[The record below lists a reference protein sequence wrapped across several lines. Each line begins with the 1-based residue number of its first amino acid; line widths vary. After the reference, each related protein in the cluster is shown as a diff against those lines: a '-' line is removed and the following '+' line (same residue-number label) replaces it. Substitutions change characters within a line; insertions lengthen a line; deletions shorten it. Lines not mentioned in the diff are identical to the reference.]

1 MKVNKRQLVAYVEA
15 QGFNGH
21 IESAWP
27 RLDKAAEGGITH
39 FVSADNGAYY
49 AELWGRDGGSYYAV
63 TGAGIYQMPGLA
75 KGAKLEEALDVF
87 LEKVVDK
94 HQDSVPMQTLQKA
107 VVGVESATA
116 QLRKWGKKP
125 GKPKGWTQESHEKF
139 WEKISR
145 SLEKNEVDG
154 RTLVGHALQA
164 MIALGETGGH
174 TACVERMT
182 GKVRDPHA
190 YCAAIEH
197 EATGYW
203 PREKR

>member
-49 AELWGRDGGSYYAV
+49 AELWGRDDGSYYAV

-75 KGAKLEEALDVF
+75 KSAKLEEALDVF
-87 LEKVVDK
+87 LEKVVEK
-94 HQDSVPMQTLQKA
+94 HQDSVPMQTLKKA
-107 VVGVESATA
+107 VLSIEHATD
-116 QLRKWGKKP
+116 QLGKQR
-125 GKPKGWTQESHEKF
+125 GWTKESHESY
-139 WEKISR
+139 WRNISENAMK
-145 SLEKNEVDG
+145 SADILKA
-154 RTLVGHALQA
+154 LVSNLQLA
-164 MIALGETGGH
+164 TIALGEPGGH

-182 GKVRDPHA
+182 GKVDDPHA
-190 YCAAIEH
+190 FCAWAEH
-197 EATGYW
+197 EGSGYW
-203 PREKR
+203 PAEKR